1 MNILGGNIKNFF
13 TNRNLILKH
22 DLSLYFDETD
32 KKTNKKHRVYRD
44 ISTDTFVEIFLK
56 DSFDRYN
63 FLDYTFHKINTD
75 IQININKY
83 LTEVNQMPLNGKE
96 KIVLIFKGG
105 NIMHEFG
112 IKKLDD
118 FNVYNNI
125 NILNVENKYN
135 IQIENK
141 YSTLQDIYNNIK
153 SNLKVSDVDY
163 TIMIITKTYARYN
176 LLHDKILKIVSK
188 SLNEISLFFDKLIDG
203 KMNIRTNRNIY
214 NEKVN
219 NRILFNLISLN
230 DRLKI
235 KIHNDN
241 IRNNQDYN
249 DLDTI
254 IKLYTNNKINDVS
267 SLSYLYQNIELY
279 NCTKNNIGDKNISKK
294 FLYVIKKTINAKIK
308 LREQILI
315 NSEFYNANKINNF
328 IQKLENNINNKN
340 LLNEK
345 FYEIKSDGF
354 NKEIIN
360 YELKKQLNQG
370 DIKISGRSDFVVSSN
385 TSVTDLYNKFSFGD
399 KRKHYI
405 TYNNVIKNQLQA
417 GTYIVD
423 FDLMRTKFNVELD
436 NCITVDG
443 NYKTVNIPS
452 EFIDISIPKYG
463 SSNLINSHNLENHY
477 IYQELKEKKNNI
489 TKIVNINTY
498 TIKEIYLDLIVVLF
512 EQNYFCPWV
521 DIKYEKRIIR
531 VIYFL
536 YLYCENNNNDM
547 KIFRDLIE
555 LSNNALNVL
564 NSKSITELKKIN
576 DKFLISSHNI
586 LQQIHKILDS
596 EPSDSYPLYQNYV
609 KKKYDI
615 IKYIVSNI
623 LFFCNLNIFRDKK
636 FINVINKIR
645 KYYNFVPVKN
655 NIQQFR
661 LDNIEALKKMLKI
674 ISDIGHS
681 LYFTYQ
687 EINHN
692 IIYGG
697 NNDNIDH
704 KYYTD
709 MHEYINN
716 EKKNSFNYF
725 IDELYNNN
733 DNKLLNINTD
743 LYNQSI
749 ISDDNNTIDYYE
761 LINTISRTEFDK
773 HSNDID
779 TVVYNNNNSDFTL
792 TQTNINIQNNIPLQ
806 EKYLSSFSH
815 DFKN

>member
-1 MNILGGNIKNFF
+1 
-13 TNRNLILKH
+13 
-22 DLSLYFDETD
+22 
-32 KKTNKKHRVYRD
+32 
-44 ISTDTFVEIFLK
+44 
-56 DSFDRYN
+56 
-63 FLDYTFHKINTD
+63 
-75 IQININKY
+75 
-83 LTEVNQMPLNGKE
+83 
-96 KIVLIFKGG
+96 
-105 NIMHEFG
+105 
-112 IKKLDD
+112 
-118 FNVYNNI
+118 
-125 NILNVENKYN
+125 
-135 IQIENK
+135 
-141 YSTLQDIYNNIK
+141 
-153 SNLKVSDVDY
+153 
-163 TIMIITKTYARYN
+163 
-176 LLHDKILKIVSK
+176 
-188 SLNEISLFFDKLIDG
+188 
-203 KMNIRTNRNIY
+203 
-214 NEKVN
+214 
-219 NRILFNLISLN
+219 
-230 DRLKI
+230 
-235 KIHNDN
+235 
-241 IRNNQDYN
+241 
-249 DLDTI
+249 
-254 IKLYTNNKINDVS
+254 
-267 SLSYLYQNIELY
+267 
-279 NCTKNNIGDKNISKK
+279 
-294 FLYVIKKTINAKIK
+294 
-308 LREQILI
+308 
-315 NSEFYNANKINNF
+315 
-328 IQKLENNINNKN
+328 
-340 LLNEK
+340 
-345 FYEIKSDGF
+345 
-354 NKEIIN
+354 
-360 YELKKQLNQG
+360 
-370 DIKISGRSDFVVSSN
+370 
-385 TSVTDLYNKFSFGD
+385 
-399 KRKHYI
+399 
-405 TYNNVIKNQLQA
+405 
-417 GTYIVD
+417 
-423 FDLMRTKFNVELD
+423 
-436 NCITVDG
+436 
-443 NYKTVNIPS
+443 
-452 EFIDISIPKYG
+452 
-463 SSNLINSHNLENHY
+463 
-477 IYQELKEKKNNI
+477 
-489 TKIVNINTY
+489 
-498 TIKEIYLDLIVVLF
+498 
-512 EQNYFCPWV
+512 
-521 DIKYEKRIIR
+521 
-531 VIYFL
+531 
-536 YLYCENNNNDM
+536 LYCENNNNDM